1 MPLLESEDVHY
12 FTQVTDVVWEDQ
24 KPPTSRG
31 DQRLNYLRMA
41 YMTRKMIKQSRRR
54 NPKSSDTNV
63 FVPDQRI
70 LVHCSAGRGR
80 TGTMIAAFMIAEHL
94 LSISETVFPGST
106 TNSQETGFTGEARQE
121 PDPFYTDSV
130 DQSTLPAFMQGTNSW
145 SRISI
150 FGMVR
155 RLREQRWCMV
165 STDAQYAY
173 CYQFLI

>member
-1 MPLLESEDVHY
+1 MLESEDVHY

-31 DQRLNYLRMA
+31 DQRLNYQRMA
-41 YMTRKMIKQSRRR
+41 YMTQKMIKQSRKR
-54 NPKSSDTNV
+54 NLKSSDTNV

-106 TNSQETGFTGEARQE
+106 TSAQESGFTGEARQE

-130 DQSTLPAFMQGTNSW
+130 DQSTLPVSMQGANSW

-173 CYQFLI
+173 CYQFLT